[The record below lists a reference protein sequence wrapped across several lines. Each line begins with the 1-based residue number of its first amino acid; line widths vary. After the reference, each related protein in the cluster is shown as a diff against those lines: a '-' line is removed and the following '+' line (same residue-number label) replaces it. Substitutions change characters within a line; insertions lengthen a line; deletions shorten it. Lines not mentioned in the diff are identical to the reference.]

1 MTDLL
6 YFVTEKDSTSINLAL
21 DHKNVNVGIC
31 LLQDAV
37 YLGVQCQ
44 KDGKFNDAVK
54 RGIPIYAAKNDVKL
68 RGLENLINS
77 GIKLLDYSEIVDLVI
92 KYNRIINI

>member
-1 MTDLL
+1 LTELL
-6 YFVTEKDSTSINLAL
+6 YFVTQKDPTSVNLAL
-21 DHKNVNVGIC
+21 GHKNVDVGIC

-44 KDGKFNDAVK
+44 KDGKLDAAVK

-68 RGLENLINS
+68 RGLDNLINQE
-77 GIKLLDYSEIVDLVI
+77 IKLLDYNEIVDLVI

>member
-6 YFVTEKDSTSINLAL
+6 YFVTEKDPASISLAS
-21 DHKNVNVGIC
+21 DHKNVNVGVC

-44 KDGKFNDAVK
+44 KDEKINDAVK
-54 RGIPIYAAKNDVKL
+54 RGIPIYAAKKDVKL
-68 RGLENLINS
+68 RGLEKLINRE
-77 GIKLLDYSEIVDLVI
+77 IKLLDYSEIVDLVL
-92 KYNRIINI
+92 KYNRIINM

>member
-6 YFVTEKDSTSINLAL
+6 YFVTEKDPTSINLAL

-37 YLGVQCQ
+37 YLGVQFQ
-44 KDGKFNDAVK
+44 KDSKFSDAIN
-54 RGIPIYAAKNDVKL
+54 RGIPMYAAKKDVKL

-77 GIKLLDYSEIVDLVI
+77 EVKLLDYSEIVDLVT
-92 KYNRIINI
+92 KYNRIINM